1 MYVCVSCMNIMKCK
15 PNNTMVIY
23 VLPYIYIYMYILIT
37 IYIYTHT
44 CICVCHVCI
53 LLPIM

>member
-23 VLPYIYIYMYILIT
+23 VLPYIYMYI
-37 IYIYTHT
+37 Y
-44 CICVCHVCI
+44 
-53 LLPIM
+53 

>member
-23 VLPYIYIYMYILIT
+23 VLPYIYMYILIT
-37 IYIYTHT
+37 IYIYTH
-44 CICVCHVCI
+44 IHVYVSAMCAYYF
-53 LLPIM
+53 L

>member
-23 VLPYIYIYMYILIT
+23 VLPYIYMYILIT

>member
-23 VLPYIYIYMYILIT
+23 VLPYIYVYILIT